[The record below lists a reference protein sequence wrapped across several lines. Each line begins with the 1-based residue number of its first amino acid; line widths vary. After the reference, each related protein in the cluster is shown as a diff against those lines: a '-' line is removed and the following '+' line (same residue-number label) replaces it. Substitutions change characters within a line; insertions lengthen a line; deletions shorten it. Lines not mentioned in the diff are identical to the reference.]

1 VRDVVCLL
9 SYGFFPCTGDGLLQ
23 RTIYPLF
30 SRLFCG
36 ERLRVATSLQPLSN
50 VQLQGPRS
58 KVCWIFHS
66 RISGLRFRS
75 TVVTCGCACALRGA
89 RAFLPYRGPK
99 RIRTRTRM
107 LQNICITRFSVAR
120 VYSLAPS
127 GSTEAWLRAS
137 RWRRYSSSTP
147 RWQPGIGRLLARSAS
162 EARGSATSRV
172 LSKLSSA

>member
-1 VRDVVCLL
+1 MRFVCGCVYFRVRFVCGCVGNSVRDVVCLL

-99 RIRTRTRM
+99 RIRDPNAHAAERADQQIDVPDQEM
-107 LQNICITRFSVAR
+107 CARFMQHPRAFF
-120 VYSLAPS
+120 AHIIHK
-127 GSTEAWLRAS
+127 STETA
-137 RWRRYSSSTP
+137 
-147 RWQPGIGRLLARSAS
+147 GMCHF
-162 EARGSATSRV
+162 
-172 LSKLSSA
+172 